1 VAICDRVSIPSLFWE
16 LFMAT
21 ANLTTLSTAPASH
34 LQAAEWGFTALS
46 AAPACLA
53 IDCDALA
60 DAAGHDLGLPSATVS
75 LTVLR
80 DWLMANPG
88 KEAARD
94 AVWRELVL
102 RARLDGGQWRLA
114 AVGMA
119 LPGLRRH
126 ARVLSA
132 GYRGDAA
139 DMDAEV
145 LTGFLTGLDGKV
157 DLDKPALFAAL
168 LGGAFKAGHRLR
180 AQADPAEPVEDID
193 TVAAGPRVPVRP
205 YGHPDLL
212 VQRAARLGII
222 NPDDEEPFITVR
234 LGGKAIEP
242 VAMRLGITVDCLRRR
257 LDRTGDRLAVA
268 LAKGQLTGTP
278 MPEAATELAAK
289 KRHPALVTLIQR
301 LAPQVPVAA

>member
-1 VAICDRVSIPSLFWE
+1 
-16 LFMAT
+16 MAT

-34 LQAAEWGFTALS
+34 LQAAEWGFAALS

-53 IDCDALA
+53 MDCAALSA
-60 DAAGHDLGLPSATVS
+60 AAAGHDLGLPSGTVS
-75 LTVLR
+75 LSVLR

-157 DLDKPALFAAL
+157 DLAKPAPFAAL

-193 TVAAGPRVPVRP
+193 AVAAGPRVPRRP

-212 VQRAARLGII
+212 VHRAAQLRII

-234 LGGKAIEP
+234 LAGKAIEP
-242 VAMRLGITVDCLRRR
+242 VAARLGITVDCLRRR
-257 LDRTGDRLAVA
+257 LDRAGERLAVA
-268 LAKGQLTGTP
+268 LAKGRLTGTP
-278 MPEAATELAAK
+278 MPEADTELAAK
-289 KRHPALVTLIQR
+289 KRHPALAALTHR
-301 LAPQVPVAA
+301 LAPPMPVAV

>member
-1 VAICDRVSIPSLFWE
+1 
-16 LFMAT
+16 MAT
-21 ANLTTLSTAPASH
+21 ATLTTLSTAPASH
-34 LQAAEWGFTALS
+34 LQAAEWGFAALS

-53 IDCDALA
+53 MDCAALA
-60 DAAGHDLGLPSATVS
+60 DAAGHDLGLPSGTVS
-75 LTVLR
+75 LSALR

-132 GYRGDAA
+132 GYRGEPA

-145 LTGFLTGLDGKV
+145 LAGFLTGLDGQV
-157 DLDKPALFAAL
+157 DLAHPAPFAAL

-180 AQADPAEPVEDID
+180 AQADPAEPVEDIEA
-193 TVAAGPRVPVRP
+193 VAAGPRTPRRP

-212 VQRAARLGII
+212 VQRAAQLGII
-222 NPDDEEPFITVR
+222 NADDEKPFITVR

-242 VAMRLGITVDCLRRR
+242 VAQQLGITVDCLRRR
-257 LDRTGDRLAVA
+257 LDRAGDRLAVA
-268 LAKGQLTGTP
+268 LAKGQLTGAP
-278 MPEAATELAAK
+278 MPEAATELAVK
-289 KRHPALVTLIQR
+289 KRHPALVTLANR
-301 LAPQVPVAA
+301 LATPLVPVAA

>member
-1 VAICDRVSIPSLFWE
+1 
-16 LFMAT
+16 MAT
-21 ANLTTLSTAPASH
+21 ANLTILSTAPASH
-34 LQAAEWGFTALS
+34 LQAAEWGFAALTT
-46 AAPACLA
+46 APACLA
-53 IDCDALA
+53 MDCAALTA
-60 DAAGHDLGLPSATVS
+60 AAGHDLGLPSATMS

-102 RARLDGGQWRLA
+102 RARLDGGRWRLA

-119 LPGLRRH
+119 LPGLRRQ
-126 ARVLSA
+126 ARALSA
-132 GYRGDAA
+132 GFRGEPA

-157 DLDKPALFAAL
+157 DLANPAPFAAL

-180 AQADPAEPVEDID
+180 QQADPAEPVEDIE
-193 TVAAGPRVPVRP
+193 TVAAGSRVPRLP

-212 VQRAARLGII
+212 VQRAAQLGII
-222 NPDDEEPFITVR
+222 NADDEEPFITVR

-242 VAMRLGITVDCLRRR
+242 VAQRLGITVDCLRRR
-257 LDRTGDRLAVA
+257 LDRAGDRLAVA

-278 MPEAATELAAK
+278 MPEAATELAG
-289 KRHPALVTLIQR
+289 KRRHDPLAALIHR
-301 LAPQVPVAA
+301 LVSQALAPVAA